1 MICFNCGIKLHKG
14 EDKECKAC
22 GVKFVHKCQ
31 VCNSPN
37 PAMANYCFN
46 CSAKLIKSDTQ
57 ELVRESVL
65 LYESRKNVAVIFA
78 DISGFTALSEKL
90 DPEEV
95 REIINDCF
103 NFITKPVYEMEGTI
117 DKYIGDCVMI
127 LFGAKYTHSDDPL
140 RAVLC
145 AMKMM
150 DLIKEFS
157 ESVLS
162 TRGLFLD
169 LTIGINY
176 GLVVTGEV
184 GNYYDKDYTVMGDIV
199 NTAQRLQSS
208 AGKGEILV
216 SESVYSE
223 TRDMIQYSSVK
234 EVRVKNKENPVRCY
248 QPLAVNRDYLRK
260 RNTLF
265 VGREEEFGQFNT
277 IYNDALN
284 SSVQCIMLIG
294 EAGSGKT
301 RLIKEFISRV
311 DNSVKKIWV
320 ECNYLYQNRAYYAIA
335 NVLAAIMNISI
346 SDTNSMKQHRLI
358 SFLDY
363 ILYDSSSEEIERCYN
378 FLGMILGLEKDADF
392 RNLLETMSF
401 ESINRESLKQL
412 LLFFNGVLRKN
423 KIMIIIDDLQCADSN
438 SIRLIKGLIENLKG
452 TGIIF
457 ILSSRFKIDGLE
469 NFSRKGIFHTI
480 NLNGLDLANMK
491 KFAGALL
498 ECKEIDKK
506 LLNIIADLTGGNPL
520 YIKELISSMK
530 KSMKL
535 EITNGK
541 ASINV
546 EDLKSFLD
554 GINNL
559 DSINSL
565 ILSKLSDLDYKTRI
579 ILQAASVI
587 GKEFDLSLVSYLLDH
602 EVMEKD
608 ITGLPLQQNIIE
620 IKTAYTPAK
629 TIQKVFAFTH
639 ELEREVIYES
649 ILNREKKRLHK
660 KVGEYIEK
668 VFSDDIENYYEIAA
682 FHFHRAGLD
691 KKAANYYY
699 KNAVKQKDDFNF
711 SSAIEYFEKFIAIN
725 ASNPE
730 QSQNVSNAYREMGY
744 MSLIT
749 EDYDKALGYLNKA
762 ISYTKDT
769 GDRHRINKMIIEVY
783 KQKEKF
789 GTLKRI
795 HS

>member
-1 MICFNCGIKLHKG
+1 MVCFNCGIKLHRG

-22 GVKFVHKCQ
+22 GVKFVYKCQ
-31 VCNSPN
+31 VCGSPN

-46 CSAKLIKSDTQ
+46 CSAKLIKADSQ
-57 ELVRESVL
+57 EMSREAVL

-78 DISGFTALSEKL
+78 DVSGFTALSEKL

-103 NFITKPVYEMEGTI
+103 NFITKPVYEMGGTI

-140 RAVLC
+140 RSVLC

-208 AGKGEILV
+208 AGKGVILV
-216 SESVYSE
+216 SESVFSE

-248 QPLAVNRDYLRK
+248 QPLAINRDYLRK
-260 RNTLF
+260 RDTLF
-265 VGREEEFGQFNT
+265 VGREEEFGLFNT

-284 SSVQCIMLIG
+284 SSIQCIMLKG

-301 RLIKEFISRV
+301 RLIKEFISKV

-335 NVLAAIMNISI
+335 NVLAGIMNISI

-363 ILYDSSSEEIERCYN
+363 ILYDSSSEEIETCHN
-378 FLGMILGLEKDADF
+378 FLGLILGLEKDADF
-392 RNLLETMSF
+392 RNSLETMSF

-412 LLFFNGVLRKN
+412 LLFFGGVLRKN
-423 KIMIIIDDLQCADSN
+423 KMMIIIDDLQCADSN
-438 SIRLIKGLIENLKG
+438 SIRLIKGIIENLRG

-457 ILSSRFKIDGLE
+457 ILSSRFKNDHLE
-469 NFSRKGIFHTI
+469 RFSRKGIFHFI
-480 NLNGLDLANMK
+480 DLDGLDLADME

-498 ECKEIDKK
+498 ECKKIDKN
-506 LLNIIADLTGGNPL
+506 LLNIIADFTGGNPL

-535 EITNGK
+535 VVSNGN
-541 ASINV
+541 ATISDWDSI
-546 EDLKSFLD
+546 SFH
-554 GINNL
+554 
-559 DSINSL
+559 DSINNL
-565 ILSKLSDLDYKTRI
+565 ILSKLSDLDHKTRI
-579 ILQAASVI
+579 ILKAASVI
-587 GKEFDLSLVSYLLDH
+587 GKEFDLSLVSYLLDY
-602 EVMEKD
+602 EIMEKD

-629 TIQKVFAFTH
+629 TMEKVFAFTH
-639 ELEREVIYES
+639 DLEREVIYES
-649 ILNREKKRLHK
+649 ILNKEKKRLHK
-660 KVGEYIEK
+660 KVGEYIEIMFRTIVK
-668 VFSDDIENYYEIAA
+668 SRRIFPPA
-682 FHFHRAGLD
+682 FYCLPAYSILEGDLCSIVIIGL
-691 KKAANYYY
+691 
-699 KNAVKQKDDFNF
+699 
-711 SSAIEYFEKFIAIN
+711 
-725 ASNPE
+725 
-730 QSQNVSNAYREMGY
+730 
-744 MSLIT
+744 
-749 EDYDKALGYLNKA
+749 
-762 ISYTKDT
+762 
-769 GDRHRINKMIIEVY
+769 
-783 KQKEKF
+783 
-789 GTLKRI
+789 
-795 HS
+795 